1 MGPSNM
7 VKNRI
12 VIVLLVLLAFA
23 SVATAEAWT
32 WHSSDENVI
41 RVWSDGSIVV
51 SGIGIATLTGES
63 DDGST
68 VMINVTV
75 PEDFATTDSKSPYI
89 GNRNTKKFHH
99 FNCTSVNDMK
109 GSNKV
114 SFSSREDAID
124 KGYAPCGR
132 CDP

>member
-1 MGPSNM
+1 MKR
-7 VKNRI
+7 VI
-12 VIVLLVLLAFA
+12 IVLLVLLFFA
-23 SVATAEAWT
+23 SVSMAEGWSWA
-32 WHSSDENVI
+32 SSDESVI
-41 RVWSDGSIVV
+41 RVWPDGSVVV
-51 SGIGIATLTGES
+51 SGIGTATLTGES

-68 VMINVTV
+68 VMISVTV

-114 SFSSREDAID
+114 ALSSREDAINE
-124 KGYAPCGR
+124 GYAPCGR
-132 CDP
+132 CNP

>member
-1 MGPSNM
+1 MRQFI
-7 VKNRI
+7 KRFAAI
-12 VIVLLVLLAFA
+12 LLTLILCA
-23 SVATAEAWT
+23 SAAMTEGWT
-32 WHSSDENVI
+32 WTSSDENII
-41 RVWSDGSIVV
+41 RVWPDGSLVV
-51 SGIGIATLTGES
+51 SGIGTATLTGET

-114 SFSSREDAID
+114 SLSSREDAID